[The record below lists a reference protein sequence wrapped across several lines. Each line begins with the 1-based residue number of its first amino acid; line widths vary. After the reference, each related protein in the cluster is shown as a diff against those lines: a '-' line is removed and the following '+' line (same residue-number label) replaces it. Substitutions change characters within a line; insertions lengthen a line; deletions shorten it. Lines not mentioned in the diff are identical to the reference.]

1 MRRIASHFLILSSKE
16 VLKKQVIEIADHK
29 VIRHFPLENEIESA
43 QWMPGVLFVTSQKID
58 CERIKTELIG
68 AEGEGILDFLNKF
81 DLFGIKENSA
91 IYLYLF
97 NAVNLNDLKITKETN
112 ITEL

>member
-16 VLKKQVIEIADHK
+16 VLKKQVIEVADHK
-29 VIRHFPLENEIESA
+29 LIRHFPLEEEIESA
-43 QWMPGVLFVTSQKID
+43 QWMPGVLFVTSQKI
-58 CERIKTELIG
+58 EIQRIRTELKS
-68 AEGEGILDFLNKF
+68 AEGEGLLDFLNRF
-81 DLFGIKENSA
+81 NLFAIEEDTN

-97 NAVNLNDLKITKETN
+97 SAVDLNDLKIAKETS